1 MWFNEYKEPFQEGH
15 TRGYIF
21 DLIYSKLA
29 SSSKRCLKLYIFCIF
44 CRHFTYN
51 KENAIYSFQIGF
63 AKWFA
68 KNTIC
73 IYIPSSCWN
82 LQKEFFVCSY
92 FVPHIYFLFM
102 WYAQSTQK
110 NSLSLRV
117 NTITTFHLFCC
128 VGYTFCVFCTINT
141 LLSLH
146 TWRI

>member
-1 MWFNEYKEPFQEGH
+1 MWFNEYKEPFEEGH

-73 IYIPSSCWN
+73 IYIASSCWN

-110 NSLSLRV
+110 NSLSLCV

-128 VGYTFCVFCTINT
+128 VGYTICVFCTINT

>member
-1 MWFNEYKEPFQEGH
+1 MWFNEYKDPFQEGH

-73 IYIPSSCWN
+73 IYIYPPAVGICKRSSLCALTLFPTFTFFLCDMRN
-82 LQKEFFVCSY
+82 QRKKTLLVFALILLLLFIFFV
-92 FVPHIYFLFM
+92 
-102 WYAQSTQK
+102 A
-110 NSLSLRV
+110 
-117 NTITTFHLFCC
+117 
-128 VGYTFCVFCTINT
+128 
-141 LLSLH
+141 
-146 TWRI
+146 